1 MLSGRKSVVC
11 DIFKIFIVI
20 KSSTTRWSLM
30 MNIVFIVTSHI
41 IYYPSTL
48 FCCIFATFE
57 NKVNFAAK
65 TLMYN
70 MASCWL
76 CMCESS
82 ELRSFALILFGK
94 SHVMGLPLD
103 CNLIKYCFKEAVHC
117 SNFSITSLGKF

>member
-1 MLSGRKSVVC
+1 
-11 DIFKIFIVI
+11 
-20 KSSTTRWSLM
+20 M

-103 CNLIKYCFKEAVHC
+103 CNSMKKYLGNVSDLFLFKQDTYR
-117 SNFSITSLGKF
+117 SIVSFLSGYLFFRIPVIISRYL